1 MAQIFAGILANVAQV
16 HFSIHNL
23 STYCFKT
30 SDIAVAALIHSYL
43 NTLTEDAALEALEDI
58 VSVDVRELP
67 AQSRPIR
74 IRFIERLI
82 PQERWMTLDGKRLA
96 ALIDT
101 ARAAASISAES
112 WQKQADE
119 SPIKK
124 AIDYVKDD
132 LLVNLSGE
140 RYVAAM
146 PVEMAEFITDCYLYL
161 RNN

>member
-1 MAQIFAGILANVAQV
+1 MEKRNTGSLRGID
-16 HFSIHNL
+16 L
-23 STYCFKT
+23 STYSFKT
-30 SDIAVAALIHSYL
+30 SDIAVAVLIQSYL
-43 NTLTEDAALEALEDI
+43 STLTEDAALEALEDI
-58 VSVDVRELP
+58 VSVDVCELP

-74 IRFIERLI
+74 VRIIERLI
-82 PQERWMTLDGKRLA
+82 PQERWLTLDGKRLA
-96 ALIDT
+96 TLIDT
-101 ARAAASISAES
+101 ARAAAAISVES

-132 LLVNLSGE
+132 LLINLSRE

-161 RNN
+161 KNN

>member
-1 MAQIFAGILANVAQV
+1 MEKSNTGSLREID
-16 HFSIHNL
+16 L
-23 STYCFKT
+23 STYSFKT
-30 SDIAVAALIHSYL
+30 SDIAVAALIQSYL
-43 NTLTEDAALEALEDI
+43 NTLTEDTALETLEDI
-58 VSVDVRELP
+58 ASVDIRELP
-67 AQSRPIR
+67 AQSWPIR
-74 IRFIERLI
+74 IRIIERLI

-96 ALIDT
+96 TLIDT
-101 ARAAASISAES
+101 ARAAAAISAES

-161 RNN
+161 KNN

>member
-1 MAQIFAGILANVAQV
+1 
-16 HFSIHNL
+16 
-23 STYCFKT
+23 
-30 SDIAVAALIHSYL
+30 
-43 NTLTEDAALEALEDI
+43 
-58 VSVDVRELP
+58 
-67 AQSRPIR
+67 
-74 IRFIERLI
+74 
-82 PQERWMTLDGKRLA
+82 MTLDGKRLA
-96 ALIDT
+96 TLIDT
-101 ARAAASISAES
+101 ARAAAAISAES

-161 RNN
+161 KNN

>member
-1 MAQIFAGILANVAQV
+1 ME
-16 HFSIHNL
+16 
-23 STYCFKT
+23 T
-30 SDIAVAALIHSYL
+30 
-43 NTLTEDAALEALEDI
+43 LEDI
-58 VSVDVRELP
+58 ASVDIRELP

-74 IRFIERLI
+74 IRIIERLI
-82 PQERWMTLDGKRLA
+82 PQERWMTLDGKGLA
-96 ALIDT
+96 TLIDT
-101 ARAAASISAES
+101 ARAAAAISAES

-146 PVEMAEFITDCYLYL
+146 LWRW
-161 RNN
+161 RNSSRIAICI